1 MKKISL
7 VAVLLAMGVL
17 LLGSSQAASIR
28 PAILGGAYDELLPE
42 AVRGK
47 TFVPSINLRWE
58 YDDNIYTTTDAEKRT
73 GLSEEESWK
82 IYVEP
87 KIALHYLTATTYLG
101 LSYQY
106 SLIYYDDRAG
116 DDTDNAHDAILDVRH
131 HFSPDVEVVLRD
143 LFRQSE
149 EPELAS
155 QIITAGGVRTIP
167 YQRNGDYAYNRASAA
182 LNVQTGRQL
191 LWNFNYNNLL
201 VDFDE
206 GEWVNGQRGA
216 SYFFDRTANS
226 GGIKAQYLATPQS
239 RISLGVL
246 YTDTEYDAA
255 ALMKDSEAWIGY
267 VGLVQNL
274 TKGAVASI
282 LAGWESRE
290 LDSGNV
296 DENAPYVD
304 ISLAS
309 KIGKKG
315 NAKIGYR
322 FNMDET
328 EQAAYA
334 FQDLHTLYA
343 GVNAWVTSL
352 TSIHINTTYELGR
365 FNSEDTI
372 AGRDF
377 VDRDEDVWL
386 VGLVLRRHVT
396 EDMFIEGGYRRTD
409 VESDFEGS
417 AYERNRFFVGFG
429 GIF

>member
-17 LLGSSQAASIR
+17 LMGSGQAASIR

-47 TFVPSINLRWE
+47 TFVPSFNIRWE
-58 YDDNIYTTTDAEKRT
+58 YDDNIYTTTDAEKAM
-73 GLSEEESWK
+73 GLSEESTWK

-87 KIALHYLTATTYLG
+87 KIDLHYLTATTYLG

-106 SLIYYDDRAG
+106 SLIWYDDRVD
-116 DDTDNAHDAILDVRH
+116 DDTDMAHDAILDVRH

-143 LFRQSE
+143 LFRRSE
-149 EPELAS
+149 EPELAE
-155 QIITAGGVRTIP
+155 QIISAGGIRTIP
-167 YQRNGDYAYNRASAA
+167 YQRNGDYDYNRASAA

-191 LWNFNYNNLL
+191 LWNFSYNNLY

-206 GEWVNGQRGA
+206 AAWVDGRRGA

-246 YTDTEYDAA
+246 YTDTSYDVAE
-255 ALMKDSEAWIGY
+255 LLKDSESWIGY
-267 VGLVQNL
+267 AGLAQNL
-274 TKGAVASI
+274 TKDAVASI
-282 LAGWESRE
+282 VAGWESRE
-290 LDSGNV
+290 FEDVNV

-304 ISLAS
+304 ISVAS
-309 KIGKKG
+309 KVGKKG
-315 NAKIGYR
+315 NAKVGYR

-343 GVNAWVTSL
+343 GLNTWVATWTSLHVNA
-352 TSIHINTTYELGR
+352 TYELGR
-365 FNSEDTI
+365 FNGADAI

-377 VDRDEDVWL
+377 VDRDEDVL
-386 VGLVLRRHVT
+386 LLGLVLRQHVS
-396 EDMFIEGGYRRTD
+396 EDLFVEAGYRLTD
-409 VESDFEGS
+409 VQSDFEGS
-417 AYERNRFFVGFG
+417 AYDRNRFYVGFG